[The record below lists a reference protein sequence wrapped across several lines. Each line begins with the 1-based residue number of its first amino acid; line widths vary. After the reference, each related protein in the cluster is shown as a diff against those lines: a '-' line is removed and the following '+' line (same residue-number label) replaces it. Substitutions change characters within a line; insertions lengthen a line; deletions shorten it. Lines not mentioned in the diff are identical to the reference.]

1 MKTPIVFPLGIFW
14 PFTQVD
20 PIICVEKLGTESQD
34 GGNSVID
41 DSNNKISIDIEKDST
56 QVAPFCAESEILMP
70 SDENEENFLP
80 LLPSRYDIAD
90 LWLIDK

>member
-1 MKTPIVFPLGIFW
+1 MEIFW

-70 SDENEENFLP
+70 SDEKEESFLTLVP
-80 LLPSRYDIAD
+80 PRYEIAD
-90 LWLIDK
+90 LRLIDK